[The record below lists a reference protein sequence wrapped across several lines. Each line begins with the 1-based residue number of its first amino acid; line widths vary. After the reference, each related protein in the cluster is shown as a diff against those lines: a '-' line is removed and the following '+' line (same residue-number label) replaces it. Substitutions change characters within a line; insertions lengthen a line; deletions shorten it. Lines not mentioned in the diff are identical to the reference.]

1 MIPSLIPDITSPTAF
16 FLSEYC
22 DSHDKRG
29 AIDRKQLLSFG
40 PEYLM
45 QNNREMNGQHVYF
58 SWTLCLFCEHN
69 YLKYACF
76 LKKHLLFS
84 PTLTGS
90 SAFHKLSDAPSTC
103 AGPGYLVVLH
113 LDHKQ
118 D

>member
-76 LKKHLLFS
+76 LKKHLSSHQHS
-84 PTLTGS
+84 PALQ
-90 SAFHKLSDAPSTC
+90 LSTNCLMRLPPAL
-103 AGPGYLVVLH
+103 A
-113 LDHKQ
+113 LDI
-118 D
+118 